1 MMFKTILWATDG
13 SEDADRAL
21 PYARALAG
29 GEGAMLV
36 AAHIVQKTIPRTTGA
51 PDAPGYEDDL
61 GDRVVRRVAEL
72 SSDGLDAMLRV
83 VSHLGPQPAQGIA
96 DLARELGVDVIVV
109 GTPGHS
115 PLGGLMTGSVTQYLV
130 QIAPCPV
137 LVIGPEAGTIIEPRE
152 DHATGDPA

>member
-1 MMFKTILWATDG
+1 MMFTTILWATDG

-36 AAHIVQKTIPRTTGA
+36 AAHIIQKTIPHTTG
-51 PDAPGYEDDL
+51 PSDAQDDI
-61 GDRVVRRVAEL
+61 GDRVARRVAEL

-96 DLARELGVDVIVV
+96 DLARELDVDVIVV

-115 PLGGLMTGSVTQYLV
+115 PLGGLMTGSVTQHLV

-137 LVIGPEAGTIIEPRE
+137 LVIGPEARTNIEPRE
-152 DHATGDPA
+152 DHASSDTA